1 MAAENVF
8 SSNEMQLVTFTLGNE
23 SFGVDIMNVQE
34 IIRIPDIT
42 RVPQAPLYVDGVTNL
57 RGQIL
62 PVIDTR
68 TKFGMEKGERDASS
82 RVIVVDINGRTA
94 GLNVDSVSEVLR
106 VEGKNIEAAPSRISG
121 DIDSQSI
128 TGVVKI
134 ENGKKLVMI
143 LNVAHLCSIEEEI
156 SEEGKS
162 ERGVRS
168 RAGNIESGTIEEVQI
183 VSFLLGDEEF
193 GLEIEEVKEII
204 RFPEI
209 VKVPNVP
216 YYIKGIISLRDT
228 LMPIVDLRTKLN
240 AGSDEITDSTR
251 VVVAD
256 INGTLMGLIVDR
268 VYEVIRVSKDTIYP
282 PPQAIASGSGEK
294 ITGIARLEG
303 GKRII
308 MLMDLE
314 DMVSQE
320 VLEELGQH
328 EIGEREDNEGSGYF
342 LEELDE
348 EQMVVFRLGGE
359 QFGVRINQVQEIT
372 KLSKITKV
380 PRAPRYVEGVV
391 NLRGDV
397 IPVIDLR
404 KRFGLEA
411 AEYTHSTRIIVSDI
425 NKKKVG
431 IIVDEVLEVL
441 RVSGRYLE
449 GAPDIV
455 QDDKIQKFL
464 DNIANLSER
473 MIMML
478 NLENILQA
486 REWQKIA
493 ELSGPSLASEEEK
506 PAPAAGKA
514 AARGRAPARLKKQG
528 K

>member
-1 MAAENVF
+1 MSTEKVF
-8 SSNEMQLVTFTLGNE
+8 SSAEMQLVTFNLGDE

-34 IIRIPDIT
+34 IIRTPNIT
-42 RVPQAPLYVDGVTNL
+42 KVPRSPAYVDGVTNL
-57 RGQIL
+57 RGHIL

-68 TKFGMEKGERDASS
+68 TKFTMEKINMDGST
-82 RVIVVDINGRTA
+82 RVIVIDVNGRTV

-106 VEGKNIEAAPSRISG
+106 VESKGIEPAPASIANG
-121 DIDSQSI
+121 IDSSFI

-134 ENGKKLVMI
+134 NNGQKLVMI
-143 LNVAHLCSIEEEI
+143 LDVANLCSIAEDL
-156 SEEGKS
+156 SA
-162 ERGVRS
+162 ERQGTHASRTGVDTTG
-168 RAGNIESGTIEEVQI
+168 AGAIEELQI

-193 GLEIEEVKEII
+193 ALEIEKVKEII
-204 RFPEI
+204 RFPDI

-216 YYIKGIISLRDT
+216 NYIKGIISLRDT
-228 LMPIVDLRTKLN
+228 LMPIVDLRTKLD
-240 AGSDEITDSTR
+240 AGQDHITDSTR

-256 INGTLMGLIVDR
+256 IDGTLMGLTVDR
-268 VYEVIRVSKDTIYP
+268 VYEVLRVPVSSIFP
-282 PPQAIASGSGEK
+282 PPQVIVSDSGEK
-294 ITGIARLEG
+294 ITGIVRLDN

-308 MLMDLE
+308 MLMDLQ
-314 DMVSQE
+314 DIISSQILDE
-320 VLEELGQH
+320 IAKQDGGPEEELS
-328 EIGEREDNEGSGYF
+328 DNGFFMEQ
-342 LEELDE
+342 LDE
-348 EQMVVFRLGGE
+348 EQMVVFRLADE

-404 KRFGLEA
+404 KRFELEGK
-411 AEYTHSTRIIVSDI
+411 EYNQFTRIIVSDL

-441 RVSGRYLE
+441 RVSRRYME

-455 QDDKIQKFL
+455 QDQNIQRFL
-464 DNIANLSER
+464 EGIANLSER

-486 REWQKIA
+486 NEWQKLAGI
-493 ELSGPSLASEEEK
+493 SGPEK
-506 PAPAAGKA
+506 PPAKTAGK
-514 AARGRAPARLKKQG
+514 LKKQART
-528 K
+528 